1 MALLK
6 TDMMNPPEKWSIHLI
21 QYEQQVG
28 TGVREGRGW
37 VEPKE
42 MEPLSGLLS
51 QDKGCYL
58 SFGDAGRLFLN
69 DTWR

>member
-6 TDMMNPPEKWSIHLI
+6 TDTMNPPEKWSIHLI

-42 MEPLSGLLS
+42 GDGTSLWPPQPGQGL
-51 QDKGCYL
+51 L